1 MRTAGAALSS
11 LVALASSGCIVQGG
25 NQQAIYA
32 LTTATAAGAMTVAN
46 EVERQKAARD
56 AERSREHDNPCP
68 AWECYAATD
77 MTLEDAR
84 TYALKYINHAR
95 GDAGLAPL
103 ALDYVLN
110 DFAQAGSR
118 QLAQDHQPH
127 EHLAD
132 ERRACPICAE
142 TQGDPGGLD
151 VAPVHDQLDA
161 ALVFMLSEGP
171 GGPNHDILLGADWH
185 RVGVGIVNPD
195 ARMYFTV
202 DVAP

>member
-1 MRTAGAALSS
+1 MRTARAV
-11 LVALASSGCIVQGG
+11 LVCLFALAFSGCLVQGSG
-25 NQQAIYA
+25 SKAFDAIA
-32 LTTATAAGAMTVAN
+32 SATAAGAVTVAN

-56 AERSREHDNPCP
+56 AERSRERDNPCP
-68 AWECYAATD
+68 VWECYAATD

-84 TYALKYINHAR
+84 NYALKYINHAR
-95 GDAGLAPL
+95 ADAGLPPL

-127 EHLAD
+127 EHLSS

-142 TQGDPGGLD
+142 TQGDPAGLE
-151 VAPVHDQLDA
+151 AASVHDQLDA
-161 ALVFMLSEGP
+161 ALAFMLSEGN
-171 GGPNHDILLGADWH
+171 GGPDHDVLLNGDWH

>member
-1 MRTAGAALSS
+1 MHTARAVLLW
-11 LVALASSGCIVQGG
+11 LVPFASSACIFPGN

-32 LTTATAAGAMTVAN
+32 VTTAAAAGAVTAAN
-46 EVERQKAARD
+46 EIERQKAARD
-56 AERSREHDNPCP
+56 AEHDSERDNPCP
-68 AWECYAATD
+68 VWECYSAAD

-84 TYALKYINHAR
+84 GYALKYINHAR
-95 GDAGLAPL
+95 VDAGLAPL

-118 QLAQDHQPH
+118 RLAKDHQPH
-127 EHLAD
+127 EHLSS
-132 ERRACPICAE
+132 ERRACPICGE

-161 ALVFMLSEGP
+161 ALAFMLSEGA
-171 GGPNHDILLGADWH
+171 GGPDHDVLLGADWH

-202 DVAP
+202 DLAP

>member
-1 MRTAGAALSS
+1 MRTARAVLF
-11 LVALASSGCIVQGG
+11 LIVPFASSGCIVHGN

-32 LTTATAAGAMTVAN
+32 LTTAAAAGAMTAAN

-56 AERSREHDNPCP
+56 AEYDRERDNPCP
-68 AWECYAATD
+68 VWECYAAAD

-84 TYALKYINHAR
+84 TYALAYINHAR
-95 GDAGLAPL
+95 SDSGLAPL

-118 QLAQDHQPH
+118 QLARDHQPH
-127 EHLAD
+127 EHLSSD
-132 ERRACPICAE
+132 RRACPICAE
-142 TQGDPGGLD
+142 SQGDPGGLD
-151 VAPVHDQLDA
+151 VASVHDQLDA
-161 ALVFMLSEGP
+161 ALVFMLSQGP
-171 GGPNHDILLGADWH
+171 GGPDHDILLGADWH